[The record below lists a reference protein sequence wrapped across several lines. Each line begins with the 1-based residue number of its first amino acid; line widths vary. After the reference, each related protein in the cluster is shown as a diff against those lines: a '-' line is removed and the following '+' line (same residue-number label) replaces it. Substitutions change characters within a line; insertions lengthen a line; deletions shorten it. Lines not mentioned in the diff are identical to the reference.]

1 MPQRIVICLLL
12 CLGLQTI
19 KAQDQVDCTYLLED
33 AREAYE
39 AGMVELVPEL
49 LLECI
54 NTNGLSGEAKKE
66 AYKLILN
73 SYIFDYLT
81 DEADSLMDR
90 FVLEFPEYRAINSD
104 PQEFVFLLES
114 HLKDLGIDPKSRP
127 GESDIVVEDTP
138 ETERPRRVITRGA
151 GEYGNSVGFIFG
163 IPLSFPKTL
172 EGYSVGDPAS
182 DESHFALLPGI
193 QLGAKGNYI
202 LRRRL
207 ELSGGLLYSLSR
219 FCYSASPL
227 SYTSYRYV
235 EAQHQLLFPIS
246 AVFKFNP
253 EDMRMCYYV
262 RGGIEPG
269 FLLFASGKGNRTSD
283 YSQDELLVERE
294 RITSARKRFN
304 LNVLFGGGLRIPLN
318 DAAFI
323 YAETRLSSDIL
334 RSNRDEYYYPDKDLT
349 WELFHANSAFRVR
362 QVSFWA
368 GICWDLTMD

>member
-1 MPQRIVICLLL
+1 ML

-19 KAQDQVDCTYLLED
+19 IAQDQVDCTYLLED
-33 AREAYE
+33 SKEAYE

-54 NTNGLSGEAKKE
+54 ITNGLSGEAKKE
-66 AYKLILN
+66 AYKLVLN

-114 HLKDLGIDPKSRP
+114 HLRDLGIDPDSRP
-127 GESDIVVEDTP
+127 GDGDSPVDGTP
-138 ETERPRRVITRGA
+138 DAERPRRVITKGA
-151 GEYGNSVGFIFG
+151 GEFGNSVGVTFG

-182 DESHFALLPGI
+182 DDSHFGLLPGI
-193 QLGAKGNYI
+193 QLGANGNYI

-207 ELSGGLLYSLSR
+207 EASVGLLYSLSR
-219 FCYSASPL
+219 FSYSATPL
-227 SYTSYRYV
+227 SFTSFRYV
-235 EAQHQLLFPIS
+235 EAQHQLLVPIS

-269 FLLFASGKGNRTSD
+269 FLLSASGKGKRTID
-283 YSQDELLVERE
+283 NSQDELPVERE
-294 RITSARKRFN
+294 KITSSRKRFN
-304 LNVLFGGGLRIPLN
+304 LNLLVGGGVRIPLN
-318 DAAFI
+318 NAAFI
-323 YAETRLSSDIL
+323 YAETRISTDLL
-334 RSNRDEYYYPDKDLT
+334 RSNRDQYRYPNNDLT
-349 WELFHANSAFRVR
+349 WMLYHANSDFRVN
-362 QVSFWA
+362 QISIWA
-368 GICWDLTMD
+368 GICWDLTKD